1 MITLDVERARQLVVR
16 EALKYLV
23 DAEIIGIGTGSTV
36 DMLINLMSASKDVL
50 RSKYF
55 IASSTATALKLRDVG
70 FKVFNTLSVDYVD
83 IYVDSADRVDRNL
96 NLIKGG
102 GAALTLEKLLAY
114 YSKFNLFIIDYSKFV
129 DRFSG
134 DELIPIDV
142 LPQALSL
149 VTNQLRKLG
158 YKYSIRYSGKGK
170 YGPVVSD
177 VGGIIV
183 DVNLPVGEDLS
194 EFNRKIK
201 YLPGV
206 IETGL
211 FIGFSDLVLV
221 GYADRVDALRG
232 CRLTGM

>member
-114 YSKFNLFIIDYSKFV
+114 YSKF
-129 DRFSG
+129 
-134 DELIPIDV
+134 
-142 LPQALSL
+142 
-149 VTNQLRKLG
+149 
-158 YKYSIRYSGKGK
+158 
-170 YGPVVSD
+170 
-177 VGGIIV
+177 
-183 DVNLPVGEDLS
+183 
-194 EFNRKIK
+194 
-201 YLPGV
+201 
-206 IETGL
+206 
-211 FIGFSDLVLV
+211 
-221 GYADRVDALRG
+221 
-232 CRLTGM
+232 